1 MPEGSEAQK
10 YVPECYAC
18 PIGSASMAMQG
29 AAPEATEHLI
39 RAGRELLG
47 AFKAMLEGVDSL
59 LNMMEERSGA
69 ARKQATVQPIPVRR
83 RQPRKT

>member
-1 MPEGSEAQK
+1 LPEAE

-18 PIGSASMAMQG
+18 PIGTVAMSVQG

-47 AFKAMLEGVDSL
+47 AFKSMLDGLDAFLS
-59 LNMMEERSGA
+59 MMEDRSKRPGA
-69 ARKQATVQPIPVRR
+69 VIQSIPIKRDG
-83 RQPRKT
+83 

>member
-1 MPEGSEAQK
+1 MPDAE

-18 PIGSASMAMQG
+18 RVSMSLQG

-47 AFKAMLEGVDSL
+47 AFKSVLEGLDAFLS
-59 LNMMEERSGA
+59 MMEERSTA
-69 ARKQATVQPIPVRR
+69 ARKPVIQSIPIKREG
-83 RQPRKT
+83 

>member
-1 MPEGSEAQK
+1 LPETE

-18 PIGSASMAMQG
+18 PIGTVSMSVQG

-47 AFKAMLEGVDSL
+47 AFKSMLEGLDAFLS
-59 LNMMEERSGA
+59 MMEDRSNA
-69 ARKQATVQPIPVRR
+69 ARKPSAVIQSIPIKR
-83 RQPRKT
+83 